1 MFCRYCNKEIDS
13 ELVEHISITH
23 ADIAIKII
31 LESLPS
37 GIKYSVLDDVFPGFR
52 RYFLDG

>member
-23 ADIAIKII
+23 ADIAIRY
-31 LESLPS
+31 LVDLLPNDK
-37 GIKYSVLDDVFPGFR
+37 KYNMIDNVFPGFWR
-52 RYFLDG
+52 RFMS